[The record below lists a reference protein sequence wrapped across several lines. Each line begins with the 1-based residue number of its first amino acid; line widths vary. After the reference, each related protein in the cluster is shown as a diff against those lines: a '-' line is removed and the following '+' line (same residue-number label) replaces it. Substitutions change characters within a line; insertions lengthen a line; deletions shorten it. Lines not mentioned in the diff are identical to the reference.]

1 MKKYQV
7 LSGCYPFLYLPSIL
21 FYSGENLFF
30 YSGEVFKI
38 SLASFSLR
46 SLFYG
51 LQKFQILTASAP
63 LQADFSRLPLG
74 FVLTVR
80 SQLIFAF
87 SLCSLSVRS
96 SVRLLFVEKI
106 KVKREVNIKVNFK
119 VIKGKIKVIK
129 IEVYRHWMY
138 TKKVDKCV
146 RIRDKKKQ
154 KGKAHM
160 SNKNSPAKYSEEL
173 KKTIVTLYQ
182 SGKTYA
188 EIKKEYGVS
197 SSALSN
203 WVRKYSQVQVDEDTV
218 LTAQQIK
225 ALQRR
230 NAELEEEN
238 LILKKAIAIF
248 TPHSDRD

>member
-1 MKKYQV
+1 MT
-7 LSGCYPFLYLPSIL
+7 FLT
-21 FYSGENLFF
+21 SGENL
-30 YSGEVFKI
+30 KI
-38 SLASFSLR
+38 GQMASQFCFQLLIEFGYFTDHFSL
-46 SLFYG
+46 
-51 LQKFQILTASAP
+51 
-63 LQADFSRLPLG
+63 
-74 FVLTVR
+74 
-80 SQLIFAF
+80 
-87 SLCSLSVRS
+87 
-96 SVRLLFVEKI
+96 
-106 KVKREVNIKVNFK
+106 
-119 VIKGKIKVIK
+119 
-129 IEVYRHWMY
+129 WMY
-138 TKKVDKCV
+138 PKKVDKCV

-154 KGKAHM
+154 KGKTHM
-160 SNKNSPAKYSEEL
+160 PNKNSPTKYSEEF

>member
-1 MKKYQV
+1 MSSKTEKSKENEKRPGESRAL
-7 LSGCYPFLYLPSIL
+7 LSGCGKTGTDFNQPCRNTGKAADRRKPSL
-21 FYSGENLFF
+21 
-30 YSGEVFKI
+30 
-38 SLASFSLR
+38 
-46 SLFYG
+46 
-51 LQKFQILTASAP
+51 
-63 LQADFSRLPLG
+63 
-74 FVLTVR
+74 
-80 SQLIFAF
+80 
-87 SLCSLSVRS
+87 
-96 SVRLLFVEKI
+96 I
-106 KVKREVNIKVNFK
+106 KVAIYELCRRTYHPPCSALHF
-119 VIKGKIKVIK
+119 
-129 IEVYRHWMY
+129 WMY
-138 TKKVDKCV
+138 PKKVDKCV

-154 KGKAHM
+154 KGKTHM
-160 SNKNSPAKYSEEL
+160 SNKNSPTKYSEEF

-188 EIKKEYGVS
+188 EIKKEYGIS